1 MQPRTPDPTIHD
13 VARRLKVS
21 ATTVWRA
28 INNRPRVSA
37 STKQRVLR
45 AVEQLGYRP
54 SLLAQNLSRGQT
66 QTLGVVV
73 PMIGNPVYAALVR
86 AIEQVA
92 FQRDYNII
100 LCDTDFQAD
109 RERKYLDLLLRRKVE
124 GILLIPFAKRADSD
138 LAHIF
143 ALEKAGVAVVAIQQP
158 LAGSNI
164 TQVAPDNV
172 NAARAMT
179 QHLLRLGHRRIA
191 FVHSG
196 LESWHPAM
204 CERFEGYRL
213 AHAEAGVPLDPSL
226 VVQAGAFEAVLA
238 DGSSVFDAD
247 RVAQLLQRPDRPS
260 AIFAPVDVL
269 AIRVMGVIRN
279 LGLRI
284 PEDVAVAG
292 FDDILMSA
300 YLDPPLTTVRHP
312 AAQVGRRAAELLFE
326 RLEAGDSAVLKPT
339 VERVPCELVIRRSC
353 GSPTGKVVP

>member
-1 MQPRTPDPTIHD
+1 MQPRAADPTIHD

-37 STKQRVLR
+37 STKKRVLR

-100 LCDTDFQAD
+100 LCDTDFQVD

-138 LAHIF
+138 LAHIL
-143 ALEKAGVAVVAIQQP
+143 ALEKAGFAVIAMQQP
-158 LAGSNI
+158 LSGSSI
-164 TQVAPDNV
+164 LQVAPDNL

-179 QHLLRLGHRRIA
+179 EHLFGLGHKRVA
-191 FVHSG
+191 FLHSG
-196 LESWHPAM
+196 LESWNPSM
-204 CERFEGYRL
+204 RERFEGYRL
-213 AHAEAGVPLDPSL
+213 AHAEAGVSLDQSL

-238 DGSSVFDAD
+238 DGSSGFDAD
-247 RVAQLLQRPDRPS
+247 RVAQLLQRPDRPT

-269 AIRVMGVIRN
+269 AIRVMGVIRS

-284 PEDVAVAG
+284 PDDVAVAG
-292 FDDILMSA
+292 FDDIVMSA

-312 AAQVGRRAAELLFE
+312 ATEVGHRAAELLFE
-326 RLEAGDSAVLKPT
+326 TLQAGATAPSTQPM
-339 VERVPCELVIRRSC
+339 ERVPCELVIRRSC
-353 GSPTGKVVP
+353 GSPAGKVVP